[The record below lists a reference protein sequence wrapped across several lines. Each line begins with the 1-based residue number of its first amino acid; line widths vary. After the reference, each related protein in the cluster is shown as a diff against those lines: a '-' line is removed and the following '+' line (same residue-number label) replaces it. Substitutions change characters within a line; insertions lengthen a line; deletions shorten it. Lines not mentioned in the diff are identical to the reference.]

1 MTPPPQLKRQ
11 LGLVGATTTGLGSI
25 IGTGVFVSIGTATET
40 AGSWVLVAIALAAF
54 VAICNGLNAAQLAA
68 NHSVSGGAYEY
79 GYRWLNP
86 QWGFV
91 AGWTF
96 LLAKSASAATAALGF
111 AGYLLKA
118 LGIGSQLEALLLLPL
133 AAGAVVL
140 LTLVVL
146 LGVQRSQWVNLVILT
161 VTLAALGF
169 FVVQGLPLAIAQGR
183 LRLDPATLDLPS
195 TLRASALM
203 FVAYAGYARIA
214 VLGEEVIAPRRTIPQ
229 AMALTLLG
237 SMVLYGAVGIV
248 GVGLGI
254 TTGPAPLETAA
265 QQFPIPFSPQVLAV
279 GAIAAM
285 LGVLLNLILGLSRM
299 VLALARRR
307 DFPGFLAQL
316 NAKGTTPVAAILTV
330 GLAIALITLTGNV
343 KSTWSFSA
351 FSVLIYYAVT
361 NLAALQLTKEQLLF
375 PRWLAIAGLGACLFL
390 AFWVEWQI
398 WLLGLGLI
406 GLGLIWQFFSQ
417 RRSSSS

>member
-1 MTPPPQLKRQ
+1 
-11 LGLVGATTTGLGSI
+11 LGSI
-25 IGTGVFVSIGTATET
+25 IGTGVFVSIGTATEA
-40 AGSWVLVAIALAAF
+40 AGSWVLVAIAVAAF

-86 QWGFV
+86 QLGFI

-118 LGIGSQLEALLLLPL
+118 FGASAELESQLLLPL
-133 AAGAVVL
+133 AAGAVVV
-140 LTLVVL
+140 LTAIVL
-146 LGVQRSQWVNLVILT
+146 LGVQRSQWVNLVILGI
-161 VTLAALGF
+161 TLSALAL
-169 FVVQGLPLAIAQGR
+169 FVVQGFPLAIIRGT
-183 LRLDPATLDLPS
+183 LRLETSTFDLPS
-195 TLRASALM
+195 VLRASALM
-203 FVAYAGYARIA
+203 FVAYAGYGRIA
-214 VLGEEVIAPRRTIPQ
+214 VLGEEVIEPRRTIPQ

-237 SMVLYGAVGIV
+237 SMVLYGTVGTVGI
-248 GVGLGI
+248 GLGI

-265 QQFPIPFSPQVLAV
+265 QQFPLPFSPQVLAV

-299 VLALARRR
+299 ALAMARRR
-307 DFPGFLAQL
+307 DLPPFLSRL
-316 NAKGTTPVAAILTV
+316 NAKGTTPVAAVLTI
-330 GLAIALITLTGNV
+330 GLAIALITLIGNV
-343 KSTWSFSA
+343 KTTWSFSA
-351 FSVLIYYAVT
+351 FSVLMYYAVT
-361 NLAALQLTKEQLLF
+361 NLAALQLTREQLLF
-375 PRWLAIAGLGACLFL
+375 PRWLAIAGLAACLFL

-406 GLGLIWQFFSQ
+406 GVGLGWQFLSQ
-417 RRSSSS
+417 RQQSGA